1 MLSVVWLGFTACG
14 VMATTHATSVVQQRG
29 FAQESADS
37 IALATAI
44 GGTPAAQQLASL
56 LGVSITEIDI
66 DVGNVMV
73 KVSINDFI
81 ATSEAT
87 SVR

>member
-1 MLSVVWLGFTACG
+1 
-14 VMATTHATSVVQQRG
+14 MAIAHATSVVQQRV

-37 IALATAI
+37 IALAAAI

-56 LGVSITEIDI
+56 LGVSITHLDI
-66 DVGNVMV
+66 DAGNVMV

-87 SVR
+87 SDR

>member
-1 MLSVVWLGFTACG
+1 MVIA
-14 VMATTHATSVVQQRG
+14 HATSVVQQRA

-37 IALATAI
+37 IALAAAI
-44 GGTPAAQQLASL
+44 GGTPAAQQLAAQ

-66 DVGNVMV
+66 NAGNVMV
-73 KVSINDFI
+73 KVSTNDFI

-87 SVR
+87 SGR